1 MALVR
6 ITETLT
12 EPFFRGGGAVATA
25 IQPVPLIR
33 DVGGIMADPKVLRL
47 HVPVCVC
54 VCVCT

>member
-6 ITETLT
+6 ITETLI

-54 VCVCT
+54 VCV